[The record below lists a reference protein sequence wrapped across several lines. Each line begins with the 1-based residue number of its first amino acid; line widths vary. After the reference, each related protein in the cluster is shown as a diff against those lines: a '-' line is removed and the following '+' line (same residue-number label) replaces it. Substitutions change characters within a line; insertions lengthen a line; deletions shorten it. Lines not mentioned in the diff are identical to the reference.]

1 MQGSKRF
8 DVTQRSFIFSNICR
22 EIEGFKGLILT
33 KKFQMHGCGMRNQV
47 SGLKVKKAPK
57 VNMFLQQRDTFLF
70 SPKTFKHA
78 LGFLCEP
85 VAKQRESKFITIIL
99 RMDFS
104 FS

>member
-1 MQGSKRF
+1 
-8 DVTQRSFIFSNICR
+8 
-22 EIEGFKGLILT
+22 
-33 KKFQMHGCGMRNQV
+33 MHGCGMRNQV

-70 SPKTFKHA
+70 SLKTFKHA

-85 VAKQRESKFITIIL
+85 VAKQRESRFITIIL

-104 FS
+104 SLSLDIGSSQIK